1 MTELRLNGNFLNW
14 FWRGAQTEL
23 AWRDIEMERGRGF
36 LPRSPCFTLSLDMFQ
51 PSTPLAFILYLSFI
65 ATHLSFCFNLSYL
78 TSTSHL
84 HLHNLFTY
92 LYDGIILWTIIS
104 FYSSLI
110 YMQDPKLQVPVVFEV
125 NWSLNSLDWEC
136 KPNLNEHEW
145 ISVRKWKL
153 TSHG

>member
-1 MTELRLNGNFLNW
+1 MVISSIDFEEVPRQNWHGETLRWSEGEDSFL
-14 FWRGAQTEL
+14 AL
-23 AWRDIEMERGRGF
+23 
-36 LPRSPCFTLSLDMFQ
+36 LVSLSLSGHV
-51 PSTPLAFILYLSFI
+51 PALYTSGLSRLFILYLSFI

-92 LYDGIILWTIIS
+92 LYDGIILWTIIP